1 MWPPNTP
8 PHDELKMPNN
18 PARQNTVQRPAAPLP
33 MKTSTMIVFAGF
45 KGMGDLI
52 NAAPAIAETAR
63 RENDVLVLISPGLS
77 QLAALLDFGEA
88 HQRVRFSSLPTIGTL
103 YQFVLDM
110 QKYRPAVIWISP
122 HSPVIAASRK
132 MLPLIWLL
140 RKSIWGGSVL
150 AAAESEPFSWL
161 ADRRISVDRSLPY
174 VEREWLGI
182 AAALNWQEPYQISHP
197 KFIDELGHP
206 GTKLYDL
213 IIHPGASTKNKQW
226 PPAACAKLVK
236 RVQGVLRVAILGLP
250 SEIEAVQAFLPPS
263 NNVTFISGSLRTAI
277 MAMSQSRLAL
287 TMDSSSLHFARML
300 GVPAIVIFGPSD
312 PKSIQARSDQ
322 VLPISATDL
331 PCKPCQKKECR
342 FSRIH
347 CMEDV
352 SPEQVEAA
360 VISRLGSLNG
370 FDPSIIQSLDKR
382 E

>member
-1 MWPPNTP
+1 
-8 PHDELKMPNN
+8 
-18 PARQNTVQRPAAPLP
+18 
-33 MKTSTMIVFAGF
+33 MKTSGMIVFAGF

-63 RENDVLVLISPGLS
+63 RGNDVLVLIFPGLF

-88 HQRVRFSSLPTIGTL
+88 HQRIHFSSLPTIGTL
-103 YQFVLDM
+103 YRFAIDM
-110 QKYRPAVIWISP
+110 QKYRPAAIWISP
-122 HSPVIAASRK
+122 HSPIVAASRK
-132 MLPLIWLL
+132 MLPLFWLL
-140 RKSIWGGSVL
+140 RKSIWRGSTL

-161 ADRRISVDRSLPY
+161 ADQRISVDRSLPY

-182 AAALNWQEPYQISHP
+182 AAVLNWQEPYQIPHP

-226 PPAACAKLVK
+226 PPAACADLVK
-236 RVQGVLRVAILGLP
+236 RIQGFLRVAILGLP
-250 SEIEAVQAFLPPS
+250 AEIEAVQELLPSS
-263 NNVTFISGSLRTAI
+263 NNVTFISGPLRTAI
-277 MAMSQSRLAL
+277 LAMSQSRLAL

-300 GVPAIVIFGPSD
+300 GVPAIAIFGPSD
-312 PKSIQARSDQ
+312 PKSIQAGSDQ
-322 VLPISATDL
+322 VLPISATGL
-331 PCKPCQKKECR
+331 PCQPCQKKECR

-352 SPEQVEAA
+352 LPQQVEAA
-360 VISRLGSLNG
+360 LMSRLGSLYG
-370 FDPSIIQSLDKR
+370 IEPSIIQSRNKR